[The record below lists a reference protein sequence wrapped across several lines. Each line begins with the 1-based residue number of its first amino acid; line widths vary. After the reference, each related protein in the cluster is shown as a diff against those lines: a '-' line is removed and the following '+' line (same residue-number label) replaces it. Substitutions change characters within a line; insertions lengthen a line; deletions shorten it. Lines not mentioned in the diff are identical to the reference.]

1 MSRVKT
7 STAKLSDE
15 IQLLNVIHV
24 QNLNNLENEIL
35 LRNLYTNHL
44 EEFHKELQNK
54 VFFFKQFFSSDNQIS
69 GLKSVCDFELVYVH
83 KLNKYFNLISK

>member
-44 EEFHKELQNK
+44 EELHKELQNK
-54 VFFFKQFFSSDNQIS
+54 VFFF
-69 GLKSVCDFELVYVH
+69 
-83 KLNKYFNLISK
+83 